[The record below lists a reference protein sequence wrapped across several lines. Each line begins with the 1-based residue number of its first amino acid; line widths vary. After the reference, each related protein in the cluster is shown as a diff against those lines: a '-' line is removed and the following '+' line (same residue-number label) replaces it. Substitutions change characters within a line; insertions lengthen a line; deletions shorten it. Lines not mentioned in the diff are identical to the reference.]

1 MSNQTPVPSPSTG
14 KNTTMAAIAYIIF
27 FVPLLT
33 DAKDDPFVKFHVKQ
47 GLLLVIL
54 GFALSIVNTILYRIP
69 LVGWLVALAL
79 GIGLFALWVI
89 GIMNA
94 LNGKQEPVP
103 LVGQYAEQYLKF

>member
-54 GFALSIVNTILYRIP
+54 GLAVSIVNTILGRIP
-69 LVGWLVALAL
+69 FVGWLVALAL

-94 LNGKQEPVP
+94 LNGKQEPLP
-103 LVGQYAEQYLKF
+103 LIGQYAEQYLKF

>member
-1 MSNQTPVPSPSTG
+1 MTNQTPTPTST

-33 DAKDDPFVKFHVKQ
+33 DSKDDPFVKFHVKQ

-54 GFALSIVNTILYRIP
+54 SILVSIFNSIIGRIP
-69 LVGWLVALAL
+69 IVGWL
-79 GIGLFALWVI
+79 IGLILVFGLFVLWLI

-94 LNGKQEPVP
+94 LNGKMDPLPV
-103 LVGQYAEQYLKF
+103 VGQYAEQYLKF